1 MKELT
6 VLPVA
11 DPMAEL
17 PPSDLEIAQAPF
29 GVRMATLTVIVLPF
43 LGLLALPFLLWGWG
57 FSWVDLGLLIGF
69 YILTT
74 LGITVGFHRLFT
86 HAAFETN
93 LVVKVV
99 LAVLGS
105 LAIQGSLFQ
114 WVAMHRKHHQH
125 SDKKDDPHSPHQ
137 HGHGIAG
144 LLKGAWHSHMGWL
157 FDPPTPNLDRY
168 IPDLR
173 KSRALCFVSAWFPFW
188 VAMSFVI
195 PAVLGGLITRSWH
208 GTLTGFVWGGLMR
221 VFLVHHVTWSVN
233 SACHLWGFQPYESH
247 DLSRNNLI
255 FGVLAM
261 GEGWHN
267 THHAFPS
274 SARHGLRW
282 WQIDVSYWVIRTLK
296 WTGLAWNLKLPSKD
310 MQATKRRNVSSAR

>member
-1 MKELT
+1 M
-6 VLPVA
+6 PVA
-11 DPMAEL
+11 DPVAEL
-17 PPSDLEIAQAPF
+17 PPRDLEIARAPL
-29 GVRMATLTVIVLPF
+29 GVRMATLAVIVLPF
-43 LGLLALPFLLWGWG
+43 LGLLTLPFLLWGWG

-74 LGITVGFHRLFT
+74 IGITVGFHRLFT

-93 LVVKVV
+93 VVVKVV
-99 LAVLGS
+99 LALLGS

-137 HGHGIAG
+137 HGRGIIG
-144 LLKGAWHSHMGWL
+144 LLKGAWHAHMGWF
-157 FDPPTPNLDRY
+157 FDPEPPNLGHY

-188 VAMSFVI
+188 VVMSFVA
-195 PAVLGGLITRSWH
+195 PAVLGGLVTRSWH
-208 GTLTGFVWGGLMR
+208 GALTGLVWGGLMR

-233 SACHLWGFQPYESH
+233 SACHLWGFRPYESN
-247 DLSRNNLI
+247 DLSRNNPV
-255 FGVLAM
+255 FGILAM

-282 WQIDVSYWVIRTLK
+282 WQMDVSYWVIRTLK
-296 WTGLAWNLKLPSKD
+296 WMGLAWNLKLPSKEV
-310 MQATKRRNVSSAR
+310 QARKARN